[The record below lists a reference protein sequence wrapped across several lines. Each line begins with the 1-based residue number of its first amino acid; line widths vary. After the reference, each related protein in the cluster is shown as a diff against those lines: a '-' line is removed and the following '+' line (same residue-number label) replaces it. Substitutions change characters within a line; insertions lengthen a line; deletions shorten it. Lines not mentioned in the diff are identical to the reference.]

1 MKSIVQDYINLKNNL
16 GFLIQKSGYKNSF
29 LAEKI
34 NMQESN
40 FSVKKQKGNWTET
53 EVEKLL
59 NIIDNEEL
67 EGYFFGKLIADKS
80 KEETISEQEFNA
92 AMGWK

>member
-1 MKSIVQDYINLKNNL
+1 MKNIVQDYINLKNNL

-34 NMQESN
+34 NMQVSN
-40 FSVKKQKGNWTET
+40 FSVKKQKGNWTEI

-67 EGYFFGKLIADKS
+67 ESFYFGKLIEEKS
-80 KEETISEQEFNA
+80 KEKTISLEEFNA
-92 AMGWK
+92 EMGWK